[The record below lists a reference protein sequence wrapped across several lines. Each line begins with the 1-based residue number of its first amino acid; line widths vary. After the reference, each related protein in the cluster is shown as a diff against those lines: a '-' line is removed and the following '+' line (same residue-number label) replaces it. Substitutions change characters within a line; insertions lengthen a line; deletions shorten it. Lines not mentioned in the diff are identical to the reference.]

1 MSPPTSHF
9 LAGISVLVEPVYPRP
24 PSTDRSNIYSE
35 SNLKHRYNLHRG
47 FPLYV
52 SKHIQSLCLADSNEY
67 GFSIDRNIEFLE
79 SNVGGGIN
87 ELDLFEF
94 LSRIFDENGERICY
108 GKLKERPEFKKMFD
122 SYTSSVYLWLKSKTF
137 VSTMLRDFIL
147 KRAFLGLRDCIAKSI
162 HHEYKINRK
171 PNPDDLGVKNF
182 VDIYI
187 RNPDIQEFGAEGFA
201 TILVDAWFYVS
212 KVIPTRLVNI
222 IFDLSIQPNLYFV
235 LIQEQK
241 DLIAK
246 YGNDITHDITKE
258 MIFMDAFIRE
268 SLNNSNP
275 ASYIFCFACK
285 DMFLS
290 NGTLLKKGELTSIN
304 MFSRFNSGNS
314 SANKKFDI
322 YKHILNKKPFTDTK
336 YWFINNNSNSNSNHP
351 GSRNACP
358 FAEYSGTM
366 IKVFVALSIRKLY
379 VFSNI
384 DGNQPE
390 HPGYIN
396 LSTVLPTK
404 KSVYFKKHNI
414 NEYRDLIDLKKEY
427 SDIINSDKKNTLSE

>member
-1 MSPPTSHF
+1 
-9 LAGISVLVEPVYPRP
+9 
-24 PSTDRSNIYSE
+24 
-35 SNLKHRYNLHRG
+35 
-47 FPLYV
+47 
-52 SKHIQSLCLADSNEY
+52 
-67 GFSIDRNIEFLE
+67 
-79 SNVGGGIN
+79 
-87 ELDLFEF
+87 
-94 LSRIFDENGERICY
+94 ERICY
-108 GKLKERPEFKKMFD
+108 GKLKEKPEFKEVFD

-147 KRAFLGLRDCIAKSI
+147 KRAFLGLRDCIAKSL
-162 HHEYKINRK
+162 HHKHKINRK
-171 PNPDDLGVKNF
+171 PNPDNLGVKNF

-187 RNPDIQEFGAEGFA
+187 KNPDIQEFGAEGFA
-201 TILVDAWFYVS
+201 AALVYAWFYVS

-222 IFDLSIQPNLYFV
+222 IFDLSVQPNLYFV

-275 ASYIFCFACK
+275 ATCK

-304 MFSRFNSGNS
+304 MFSKFNSCNS

-322 YKHILNKKPFTDTK
+322 YKHILNKKPFTEPCIDNLVWGYGANT
-336 YWFINNNSNSNSNHP
+336 
-351 GSRNACP
+351 CP

-366 IKVFVALSIRKLY
+366 IKVFVALFIRKLY

-396 LSTVLPTK
+396 LSTVLPRK

-414 NEYRDLIDLKKEY
+414 SEYRDLIDLKKEY
-427 SDIINSDKKNTLSE
+427 KDIINSDKRRTLSE